1 MVRGFVSPVL
11 FTGLGTYGKINNE
24 GSVTETIGNISVT
37 ENGYEYESIN

>member
-1 MVRGFVSPVL
+1 MRFVQFL
-11 FTGLGTYGKINNE
+11 FFRHALGTYGKINNE